1 MNPVAQSWLHTL
13 WRPELMSP
21 QARSL
26 FRELMT
32 DPGHASLLAIVLSV
46 LVAWSLSRWV
56 AIRRLRSDRHLR
68 LAQWVRRI
76 AWPVLAVCLL
86 GILRGLAYCGRRVW
100 HRRGRGG
107 RGAGDAVGRGPRP

>member
-46 LVAWSLSRWV
+46 LVAWSLSR
-56 AIRRLRSDRHLR
+56 
-68 LAQWVRRI
+68 
-76 AWPVLAVCLL
+76 
-86 GILRGLAYCGRRVW
+86 
-100 HRRGRGG
+100 
-107 RGAGDAVGRGPRP
+107 